1 VVGANIPF
9 RFLVPWSAL
18 RSARLQYEAGVGA
31 RERARSRSARV
42 LGPLSC
48 LRITLTGR
56 IGKIGLRR
64 AEIEELEPGDVAL
77 LDEPDAWPKFESGR
91 LGGAIR
97 LAFDGC
103 EERAGSIAV
112 EILEDS
118 RNLIVAVNQL
128 ITALTMREANRR
140 MRKVSANEPN
150 EAESTDVPRA
160 KGASK
165 AAAGYPEAAA
175 LAEEAPVQIR
185 VELGRVRMTVA
196 ELAELSPGSILEL
209 RKDPEQPVSLL
220 IEDRVVARG
229 ELVRVEGELGVRI
242 LSLY

>member
-1 VVGANIPF
+1 
-9 RFLVPWSAL
+9 
-18 RSARLQYEAGVGA
+18 
-31 RERARSRSARV
+31 
-42 LGPLSC
+42 

-56 IGKIGLRR
+56 VGKVGLRR

-77 LDEPDAWPKFESGR
+77 LDEPDAWPEFESGR

-97 LAFDGC
+97 LAFEGC
-103 EERAGSIAV
+103 EERAESMAV

-118 RNLIVAVNQL
+118 RNLIVAVKQL
-128 ITALTMREANRR
+128 TTGLTMREANRR

-150 EAESTDVPRA
+150 EAESTDVPRTR
-160 KGASK
+160 GASK
-165 AAAGYPEAAA
+165 AAAGRPEAAA
-175 LAEEAPVQIR
+175 LAEEAPIQIR

-220 IEDRVVARG
+220 VEDRVVARG
-229 ELVRVEGELGVRI
+229 EIVRIEGELGVRI